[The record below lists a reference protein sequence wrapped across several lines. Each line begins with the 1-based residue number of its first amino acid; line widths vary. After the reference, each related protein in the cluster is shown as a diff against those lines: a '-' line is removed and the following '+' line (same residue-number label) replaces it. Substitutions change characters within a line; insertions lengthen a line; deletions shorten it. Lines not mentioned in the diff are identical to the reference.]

1 MLIVQY
7 TDLGEIAGVNPVIIL
22 LTDYVYSEMLNV
34 DTIINTIVLLNVIT
48 NVLLFFRL

>member
-22 LTDYVYSEMLNV
+22 LTDYVYSEMLNF
-34 DTIINTIVLLNVIT
+34 DTIINTIVLNVIT

>member
-34 DTIINTIVLLNVIT
+34 DTIINTIVLNVIR